1 MDKEFLTPKELTIL
15 KFAIKAAKEAHRIT
29 DMEVNQL
36 KQIGITDEDL
46 VEIVATVAL
55 AAANY
60 VIADSLDIPAPDYAE
75 PLTLEEFLSD

>member
-1 MDKEFLTPKELTIL
+1 MDKEFLTPEELTIL
-15 KFAIKAAKEAHRIT
+15 KFAIKAAKEAYRIT

-46 VEIVATVAL
+46 VDIVGTVAL

-60 VIADSLDIPAPDYAE
+60 VIAESLYTTPDSAT
-75 PLTLEEFLSD
+75 LTFEEFLND